1 MVRKSIW
8 TSGLFCLLML
18 ASQTAKAQFGQMT
31 GNVKGEDGK
40 PLANAI
46 IAIDREDIKGHYEVK
61 TDKNGKFF
69 HAGLPLG
76 KFKVSVMRDGK
87 AVFSIGGIQTRLSE
101 PANVEM
107 DLQQERMRTE
117 AQAQGMAIPKE
128 QQGGANK
135 LSAEQMAAIEKAAK
149 EREEQI
155 KKRQELTGKFTG
167 AMDAMK
173 AAKEAADAKNA
184 DGANQKYDDAIQQFQ
199 AAAEVDPTQHVVFAQ
214 LGEAYSGKAAIAKAA
229 ADKKSFYDKSIDSY
243 QKALTLKPDDPSYH
257 NNYALALANDGK
269 YDEAQAELGKAADLD
284 KPNAGRYY
292 FNLGAILV
300 NSNHMKEAADAFRK
314 ATEADPNFADAYYQL
329 GVSLTGMASVDPKT
343 GKVNPAPGTLEALQK
358 YVELQPN
365 GPNTAAAKSLLD
377 TMGGAVTTQ
386 VGTAPAPKKK

>member
-8 TSGLFCLLML
+8 TAGLFCLLML

-87 AVFSIGGIQTRLSE
+87 VVFSIGGIQTRLSE
-101 PANVEM
+101 PANVEL

-117 AQAQGMAIPKE
+117 AQASGVQVTP
-128 QQGGANK
+128 QQGNK
-135 LSAEQMAAIEKAAK
+135 LSAEQMAAIEKSAK

-155 KKRQELTGKFTG
+155 KKRQELTGKFSG

-173 AAKEAADAKNA
+173 AAKDAADSKNV

-214 LGEAYSGKAAIAKAA
+214 LGEAFSGKGAIAKAG
-229 ADKKSFYDKSIDSY
+229 ADKKGFYDKS
-243 QKALTLKPDDPSYH
+243 
-257 NNYALALANDGK
+257 
-269 YDEAQAELGKAADLD
+269 
-284 KPNAGRYY
+284 
-292 FNLGAILV
+292 V
-300 NSNHMKEAADAFRK
+300 
-314 ATEADPNFADAYYQL
+314 
-329 GVSLTGMASVDPKT
+329 
-343 GKVNPAPGTLEALQK
+343 
-358 YVELQPN
+358 
-365 GPNTAAAKSLLD
+365 
-377 TMGGAVTTQ
+377 
-386 VGTAPAPKKK
+386 